1 MTIDGEALG
10 RVRSEMLSV
19 RLAEA
24 HQRSQALIERTI
36 VNLGQA
42 AERRGDA
49 LALHAEAEQL
59 KAELRIAVSA
69 YAGALRGMN
78 VEPERMLIMVKGLV
92 DPPTRPAELAA
103 RELREDLIRTAIEA
117 FYAA

>member
-10 RVRSEMLSV
+10 RVRGDMLSV

-36 VNLGQA
+36 VNLTRA

-49 LALHAEAEQL
+49 LALHAEAIQL
-59 KAELRIAVSA
+59 RAELRAAVSA
-69 YAGALRGMN
+69 YVAALRGMS
-78 VEPERMLIMVKGLV
+78 VEPERMLVLVKALV

-117 FYAA
+117 YYAA